1 MLKSL
6 IMAKD
11 NYKNQ
16 EGGQSAE
23 DKALDRF
30 AELLIDKISTI
41 QNDWKKPWF
50 SESAQYWPKNMSGRE
65 YNGMNALMLQM
76 HAEKNGYKMPVW
88 ATFDRLN
95 ALNYTKDKQGKPVQ
109 LKDDNGKNLPH
120 VGVNKGEKSF
130 PVFITVYSV
139 VHKEDR
145 SRLKYQDWAQLPEEE
160 RNKYNVYPKLKAYS
174 VFNID
179 QSNLKEARPELYAK
193 LESGYKENVNH
204 DDSFKLESMDRLL
217 DNQLWVCPI
226 KPTKGDDAYYSISKD
241 EIVIPLKE
249 QFKSSESF
257 YGNLFHEMSH
267 STGAESRFNRLKPTS
282 FGSAEYAAEEMVS
295 ELSAAI
301 TANRYHMTKYVKD
314 DSLPY
319 LKSWLDN
326 LREKPGFVKSLLTD
340 VKRASSMIT
349 QRLDRI
355 QLDIDEGRESKHED
369 YIDKGV
375 KAPTSKVADEKEAAK
390 AVNNTNEPKP
400 EEEVR
405 HGFRR

>member
-23 DKALDRF
+23 DKALDSF

-160 RNKYNVYPKLKAYS
+160 KNK
-174 VFNID
+174 FN
-179 QSNLKEARPELYAK
+179 
-193 LESGYKENVNH
+193 
-204 DDSFKLESMDRLL
+204 F
-217 DNQLWVCPI
+217 
-226 KPTKGDDAYYSISKD
+226 
-241 EIVIPLKE
+241 
-249 QFKSSESF
+249 
-257 YGNLFHEMSH
+257 
-267 STGAESRFNRLKPTS
+267 
-282 FGSAEYAAEEMVS
+282 
-295 ELSAAI
+295 
-301 TANRYHMTKYVKD
+301 
-314 DSLPY
+314 
-319 LKSWLDN
+319 
-326 LREKPGFVKSLLTD
+326 
-340 VKRASSMIT
+340 
-349 QRLDRI
+349 I
-355 QLDIDEGRESKHED
+355 Q
-369 YIDKGV
+369 
-375 KAPTSKVADEKEAAK
+375 
-390 AVNNTNEPKP
+390 N
-400 EEEVR
+400 
-405 HGFRR
+405 